1 MGDSA
6 QADAAHSPDTAEIS
20 AAEKY
25 ARQLKDAEPSA
36 RQYSSKYQAP
46 AREVDEVGAAS
57 IRAEGGGSAEKAKKS
72 MDALFDIP
80 DGIEVGSHFPLFE
93 CHDVEGQIISASSL
107 RGKSFVLFGI
117 QSMSVHGDISELR
130 EIQQMYGEFSKAG
143 IKVLAICTNT
153 VAECRPIVDKL
164 GLDFSILCDTT
175 GDTITAW
182 GINMNGHRRSKALRA
197 AFLVNNEGT
206 VVYNNVNFKA
216 RGGVSA
222 LFFKRNQFLNPKAL
236 Y

>member
-80 DGIEVGSHFPLFE
+80 DGIGLHTLLLFFFECVRVHVCVNCGQKGVLLNVFTVACEFCLLCRAAEVGSHFPLFE

-153 VAECRPIVDKL
+153 VAECRL
-164 GLDFSILCDTT
+164 GFSPC
-175 GDTITAW
+175 ITNLE
-182 GINMNGHRRSKALRA
+182 IFFCFRQL
-197 AFLVNNEGT
+197 
-206 VVYNNVNFKA
+206 
-216 RGGVSA
+216 
-222 LFFKRNQFLNPKAL
+222 LFRDYVFSWRCACVL
-236 Y
+236 

>member
-80 DGIEVGSHFPLFE
+80 DGIE
-93 CHDVEGQIISASSL
+93 
-107 RGKSFVLFGI
+107 
-117 QSMSVHGDISELR
+117 SMSVHGDISELR